1 MSKEYFHDQ
10 ETLLEAQNNDDIL
23 TENKFRWV
31 MFPIKYKTFWNY
43 YKEIESL
50 FWTAEDYNFD
60 KDKQY
65 LENIDKNMLI
75 KLYEL
80 VCFYSLKDLHIY
92 EEQALITS
100 KMLDIIQIPEGRAF
114 YGFQMC
120 MENIHDEVYACIFET
135 YIPDQ
140 KQKTVIINK
149 VIQLDSVLKKQKWL
163 TEIFETNIPF
173 FNKLIL
179 LYISKVLFNG
189 TLNILIGY
197 CKENSILPCLCSVH
211 EKIHRD
217 EYLHGDFS
225 VMCCNHL
232 NNKLKYEH
240 VLEYFKMAVELEYQ
254 FALEML
260 ELNVL
265 KIKKEQVRSF
275 LEYLADTMLV
285 NLKYPKHYNSK
296 YPFLW
301 PEIDK
306 IVVNENHKTESVKKS
321 DNIYGEKQILFD
333 EDF

>member
-1 MSKEYFHDQ
+1 MNKEYYHSQ
-10 ETLLEAQNNDDIL
+10 EMLLEAQNNDDIL
-23 TENKFRWV
+23 KENQFR
-31 MFPIKYKTFWNY
+31 WNY

-65 LENIDKNMLI
+65 LESIDKNMLV
-75 KLYEL
+75 KLFEL
-80 VCFYSLKDLHIY
+80 VCFYSLKDLHVY

-135 YIPDQ
+135 YIPES
-140 KQKTVIINK
+140 KQKRVIINK

-163 TEIFETNIPF
+163 TEVFETNIPF
-173 FNKLIL
+173 YSKLLL

-197 CKENSILPCLCSVH
+197 CKENSILPCLCTVH

-232 NNKLKYEH
+232 NHKLKYEQ
-240 VLEYFKMAVELEYQ
+240 VLDYFKMAVELEYQ
-254 FALEML
+254 FSLEML
-260 ELNVL
+260 ELSVL
-265 KIKKEQVRSF
+265 KIKKEQVKSF

-285 NLKYPKHYNSK
+285 NLKYPKYYNSK
-296 YPFLW
+296 YPFSW
-301 PEIDK
+301 PEFSKVI
-306 IVVNENHKTESVKKS
+306 VNENQKSDSVKKA
-321 DNIYGEKQILFD
+321 DDIYGEKQITFD